1 MFCVLSLF
9 SSIPIFLC
17 FPVLHNFTE
26 LHLHLLPA
34 TTSSRL
40 ETHYIFIVFIVA
52 KCTGDTLWR
61 WIKWEKC
68 CTRCVD
74 ALLCLHLNKF
84 IPFCF
89 DLMHYTGWGKG
100 KKMSP
105 ICFLC
110 LQYCQWFRWGFVCL
124 PEPTHCPV
132 HEETEGH
139 QQISNEKVSVCTHCF
154 IKVIIKYIPERIF
167 TAFSQVI

>member
-1 MFCVLSLF
+1 MRAYINLFFRFVWDSPTNPHLTVFSLFYSYCLMPLTPCSFFSMLVFISLRLQYMPPTCFVYFLF

-17 FPVLHNFTE
+17 FPVPHNFTE

-34 TTSSRL
+34 TISSRL

-100 KKMSP
+100 KK
-105 ICFLC
+105 
-110 LQYCQWFRWGFVCL
+110 
-124 PEPTHCPV
+124 
-132 HEETEGH
+132 
-139 QQISNEKVSVCTHCF
+139 
-154 IKVIIKYIPERIF
+154 
-167 TAFSQVI
+167 